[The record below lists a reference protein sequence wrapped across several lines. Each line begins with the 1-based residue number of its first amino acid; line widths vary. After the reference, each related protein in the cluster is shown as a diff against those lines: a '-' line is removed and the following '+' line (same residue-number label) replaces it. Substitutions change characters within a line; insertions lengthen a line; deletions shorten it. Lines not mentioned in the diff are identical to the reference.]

1 MSVASAPLIDTFDL
15 GDTSPPVFFRSY
27 EEIEE
32 HSGRHPYSHLM
43 RRAWESME
51 LCGVFCVDRKPTVY
65 FKEVERIDPEQIRIL
80 HRQLWN
86 QGIATLL
93 VVVSLKEI
101 QVYSGLAY
109 PAREQDEIGGNHRLV
124 QVLDTT
130 AHVLELRRF
139 IQKVETGQIYR
150 DYGQCFSPDRT
161 VDQYLLDNLGKAR
174 DLLYECGGLKY
185 GTVHALLGRLIFT
198 CYLQDRKIINGSQF
212 VDAGARDVDCVT
224 DLLNRYDPDE
234 AKDILYNLFDLLQK
248 YFNGSMFDEAVTQ
261 ERPKISRNHIKV
273 LQRFLN
279 GEKLRSRQLS
289 FGFWVYD
296 FSIIPIETISAI
308 YENFLAAES
317 SEDQRSIGAY
327 YTPKYLAEM
336 VVDVAIDGW
345 NSLIGKTFLDPACGS
360 GIFLVILFNRIAE
373 EWRCR
378 NPRARNITRAKALI
392 EILQTCLCGVDV
404 NETACRITCFSLYLA
419 LLDQLKPRDI
429 HKLKELHGNVLPKLL
444 VLKKDQYSGTESP
457 VIFEGNFFDPDV
469 PLHSSFDLVIGNP
482 PWIGRGQ
489 PDDPKL
495 LDWCLSEG
503 NPFSTEAPKGRQ
515 ARLSFF
521 VPQKQVAHAFAWKG
535 PLHLQTDGRACL
547 LLPSKFL
554 LNKTDKFQVGW
565 FSNFAVDKII
575 QLSDMSFI
583 LFKHAICP
591 AVIVRFG
598 PNKPT
603 GRDHQFDYDVPKV
616 DRIDPRKGAVSIL
629 PEDRRRIKLSDIIA
643 HSQRNEASII
653 WKKNLWGTS
662 RDVRLLNSLLA
673 LPRLDDIVGT
683 PKKPKRWI
691 RGQGFQPFYEE
702 GYLRDPKNYG
712 EPKPVWWSED
722 HLFIDASN
730 LDLNLVLMKSDC
742 QKIGSKFK
750 QLRRSPDRNI
760 FSPPMVITNQGFSR
774 IAYCSFPVLFQH
786 ALQSISGQPEDP
798 EDEELLIF
806 LATVLNSK
814 LATYF
819 LFHTSANWGTE
830 RDKVQLFEL
839 MRLPFQLPESTRNP
853 SKSRSI
859 IKKVAKQIRN
869 LKQSIE
875 DGFLEREA
883 KVETTLHTIEPL
895 IYEYYEISDRERLL
909 VEDTANIFEP
919 SSTPS
924 SVTSDIPTLRHTV
937 LEDRKDY
944 VTMLCEVLN
953 SWAKRGRIKVSGEAN
968 ISMSL
973 GIGIVT
979 LRKTDRHS
987 PYREFSSTD
996 ELKSALKRLRKA
1008 LPHDIGR
1015 FSYLRGVK
1023 VFEKN
1028 QLHIVKPLTLRH
1040 WTRTA
1045 ALNDADELAT
1055 AILSAGRQE

>member
-1 MSVASAPLIDTFDL
+1 MSVSSAPLIDTFDL
-15 GDTSPPVFFRSY
+15 GDASPPVFFRSY
-27 EEIEE
+27 KEIEE
-32 HSGRHPYSHLM
+32 NSGRHPYSHLM

-51 LCGVFCVDRKPTVY
+51 LSGIFCVDRKPTVY

-93 VVVSLKEI
+93 VVVSPKEV

-109 PAREQDEIGGNHRLV
+109 PAREQDEISSDHRLV
-124 QVLDTT
+124 EVLDRT
-130 AHVLELRRF
+130 ANVLELRQF
-139 IQKVETGQIYR
+139 VQKVETGQIYR
-150 DYGQCFSPDRT
+150 DYQKCFSPDST

-174 DLLYECGGLKY
+174 DLLYECGGLEY
-185 GTVHALLGRLIFT
+185 RTVHALLGRLIFT
-198 CYLQDRKIINGSQF
+198 CYLGDRKIINGTQF
-212 VDAGARDVDCVT
+212 ADAGARDVDCVS

-234 AKDILYNLFDLLQK
+234 AKDILYNLFDLLQR

-261 ERPKISRNHIKV
+261 ERPKISRNHIEA

-279 GEKLRSRQLS
+279 GEKLQSGQLS

-296 FSIIPIETISAI
+296 FSVIPIETISAI
-308 YENFLAAES
+308 YEDFLAAES
-317 SEDQRSIGAY
+317 SKGQRSIGAY

-373 EWRCR
+373 EWRSR
-378 NPRARNITRAKALI
+378 NPGTRNTTRARALI
-392 EILQTCLCGVDV
+392 EILQSCLCGVDV

-429 HKLKELHGNVLPKLL
+429 HELKRLYGNVLPKLL

-457 VIFEGNFFDPDV
+457 VIFQGNFFDPDV
-469 PLHSSFDLVIGNP
+469 PLPSSFDLVIGNP
-482 PWIGRGQ
+482 PWTGRGQ

-503 NPFSTEAPKGRQ
+503 NPFSTEVPKGRQ

-535 PLHLQTDGRACL
+535 PLHLQVDGRACL

-554 LNKTDKFQVGW
+554 LNKTDKFQAGW
-565 FSNFAVDKII
+565 FSRFTVDKII
-575 QLSDMSFI
+575 QLSDMRFI

-603 GRDHQFDYDVPKV
+603 GRDHPFDYDVPKV

-629 PEDRRRIKLSDIIA
+629 PEDRKKIDLSEVIA
-643 HSQRNEASII
+643 HSQGNEASII
-653 WKKNLWGTS
+653 WKKNLWGTP

-683 PKKPKRWI
+683 PKRPKRWI

-722 HLFIDASN
+722 HLFIDARN

-742 QKIGSKFK
+742 QRIGSKFK
-750 QLRRSPDRNI
+750 QLRRGPDKDI

-774 IAYCSFPVLFQH
+774 IAYCDFPVLFQD
-786 ALQSISGQPEDP
+786 ALQSISGPA
-798 EDEELLIF
+798 EDEDLLMF
-806 LATVLNSK
+806 LAAVLNSK

-853 SKSRSI
+853 SRSRSI
-859 IKKVAKQIRN
+859 IKKVAKQIRD
-869 LKQSIE
+869 LKRSIE
-875 DGFLEREA
+875 DSFMEREV
-883 KVETTLHTIEPL
+883 KVEKILQTMEPL
-895 IYEYYEISDRERLL
+895 IYEYYEISDRERIL
-909 VEDTANIFEP
+909 VEDTTNILEP

-924 SVTSDIPTLRHTV
+924 SITSHIPTLKRTV
-937 LEDRKDY
+937 LEDRKEY
-944 VTMLCEVLN
+944 VNMLCEVLN
-953 SWAKRGRIKVSGEAN
+953 SWAKRGKIKVSGEVN
-968 ISMSL
+968 ISTSL
-973 GIGIVT
+973 GVGIVT
-979 LRKTDRHS
+979 LRKSGKTS
-987 PYREFSSTD
+987 PYKESISTD
-996 ELKSALKRLRKA
+996 ELKSALKRLRNA
-1008 LPHDIGR
+1008 LPDQIGR
-1015 FSYLRGVK
+1015 FSYLRGIK
-1023 VFEKN
+1023 IFEKN
-1028 QLHIVKPLTLRH
+1028 QLHIIKPLTLRH

-1055 AILSAGRQE
+1055 AILSAGREE